1 MASVTTSGPIPSPPM
16 MPILCVTLLP
26 LLLILI
32 LILVPATKNRP
43 PEWTVESERR

>member
-1 MASVTTSGPIPSPPM
+1 

-26 LLLILI
+26 LLLLLILI
-32 LILVPATKNRP
+32 LILVLVLVPATKNRP